1 MAVMACAEKD
11 QASLKFKESSKEWYD
26 TICRKCCRRGNSFLK
41 ESQRKLGR
49 LMATSSDI
57 HRVLK
62 QQNSYIQRVSYHHLV
77 GEEDAFAYS
86 YNDCCHSWD
95 DLIKS
100 LVSNLCPDQTVLL
113 AGNTNTNTNTNT
125 GGLRPHASTGDRGE
139 EDICILPPLT
149 ELLPLLQISTSPTSP
164 TLPTLLTAEVRS
176 SIHGR
181 LDRLQLQLRQLPPA
195 ALCIWLHSIPLSSSW
210 CCLALVLLWIHHP
223 PCHQHCVKQ
232 LSVLLSHSVLLPAC
246 LLEFR
251 AFHAWNETFS
261 LSLTHLHFESNSNST
276 TSACSTPTLDR
287 ETVDLWLTL
296 LYGTAQLASWKKVQF
311 TGWLRSSTKE
321 SRWIACQRR
330 HPYLIPASGDDDDD
344 DT

>member
-100 LVSNLCPDQTVLL
+100 LVSNLCPDQTSVLL
-113 AGNTNTNTNTNT
+113 AGNTNT
-125 GGLRPHASTGDRGE
+125 GGLRPHASTGDSGE
-139 EDICILPPLT
+139 EDICIIPPLT
-149 ELLPLLQISTSPTSP
+149 ELLPLLQISTSQTSPTSP
-164 TLPTLLTAEVRS
+164 TVEVRS

-261 LSLTHLHFESNSNST
+261 LSLSHLHSESNSNSNSKSNST
-276 TSACSTPTLDR
+276 TAFSSPTLDR

-311 TGWLRSSTKE
+311 AGWLRSSTKE

-330 HPYLIPASGDDDDD
+330 HPYLIPASCHTDDD